1 MRGYG
6 WEVAVEEDCVE
17 DAFLSGRGE
26 DGVGLLVESS
36 RLDCVVREG
45 EGEWLVGGGG
55 PAAQAGGGRW
65 SRHGTRPGNGPQGS
79 VWTGG
84 TRLAQQGEAEERCLE
99 RKAVTEVFGGGGDGW
114 DSPRTTS
121 RTDAGSA
128 KASRMNSCGN
138 LGSGIFSILV
148 ELPVASRCE
157 DSEVR
162 GRRCCQRDN
171 DDVWGEGQVPL
182 DPSRNDWCAVAD

>member
-26 DGVGLLVESS
+26 EGVGLLVESS

-45 EGEWLVGGGG
+45 GRVVGRGRR
-55 PAAQAGGGRW
+55 AQAGGGRW
-65 SRHGTRPGNGPQGS
+65 SRHGMRPGNGPQGS

-99 RKAVTEVFGGGGDGW
+99 RKAVTEVMGG

-157 DSEVR
+157 VSEVR

-171 DDVWGEGQVPL
+171 DGVWGEGQVPL
-182 DPSRNDWCAVAD
+182 DPSRNDWCAVAE